1 MRNHEKV
8 IELIALVFYKNSVKQ
23 STWARVKDITVVLIE
38 KSVGDVSVNKDI
50 EDTWVIALGK
60 LT

>member
-23 STWARVKDITVVLIE
+23 STWARIQDIAIVLIE
-38 KSVGDVSVNKDI
+38 ESVRDVSVDKNIKD
-50 EDTWVIALGK
+50 TRVITLGE